1 MADNNKKPNPMSE
14 IINGIKDIVENPDL
28 AGVVEGKY
36 RLRSIAERAKR
47 CVMMYRVGM
56 SSSIGQISLASDISK
71 YLETIYATFTLINL
85 GLNPFLSSNKDVNEL
100 IDNISAESYNPESV
114 ENFDTNKYITRGMTE
129 YGYKKSSIS
138 RIGRHATSTEAD
150 TLKDDIAKGIY
161 DAMKMDDAEKNKK
174 NKLKE
179 EAINEYE
186 KELANKKVTGEF
198 AKKLEGMSVNAYPTT
213 INLRVRD
220 TNIPILIKANCYGII
235 SDELAVM
242 LETAMAG
249 KPYSYLRFAK
259 WRSGEISTIE
269 YLFNTDLAKKD
280 AQLKKKLGKN
290 PWYIDLLNRKNY
302 ASMNIFSKF
311 ILNSGSKDPSKNV
324 DGSEKL
330 NGIKDL
336 PPTASLIVTKND
348 LVAAT
353 KLGSS
358 HFVKNEGFV
367 KTIMKNLYLLCFGI
381 VDEEAETVTFFF
393 RGYTQPFYQKFSELA
408 KGSKDPNQALFET
421 FRELARKI

>member
-1 MADNNKKPNPMSE
+1 MADNNKTNPMSE
-14 IINGIKDIVENPDL
+14 IINGIKDIAENPDL
-28 AGVVEGKY
+28 AGVAEGKY
-36 RLRSIAERAKR
+36 RLRSIAERARR

-56 SSSIGQISLASDISK
+56 SSSIGQMSLASDISK

-114 ENFDTNKYITRGMTE
+114 ENFDTNKYIARGMTE
-129 YGYKKSSIS
+129 YWYKKPSIS

-161 DAMKMDDAEKNKK
+161 DAIKMDDDEK

-179 EAINEYE
+179 DAKNEYE
-186 KELANKKVTGEF
+186 KELANKKVTSEF

-235 SDELAVM
+235 SDELAIM
-242 LETAMAG
+242 IETAMAG

-269 YLFNTDLAKKD
+269 YLFNTDLAKKNTR
-280 AQLKKKLGKN
+280 LMKKLGKN
-290 PWYIDLLNRKNY
+290 PWYIDLLNRKNS
-302 ASMNIFSKF
+302 ASMNLFKKF

-348 LVAAT
+348 LVTAT
-353 KLGSS
+353 KLNSS

-367 KTIMKNLYLLCFGI
+367 KTIMNNLYLLCFGI

-393 RGYTQPFYQKFSELA
+393 RGYTQPFYQKFNELA
-408 KGSKDPNQALFET
+408 KGSKDPNQAMFET
-421 FRELARKI
+421 FRELARKM